1 MRSFYRF
8 FISIYHLFVKARH
21 SYQHIL
27 YSHQFTNLYM
37 LLTDL
42 FPIFRHFPSSL
53 PKTLLSNEEI
63 AFICVTMPLFVE
75 EWPVMTFF
83 VVVAALLSGVEA
95 SYGDNS
101 YPFRK
106 CLDVSHYFSCFLTLI
121 FKQPFIRS
129 FIRSV
134 IFIMAPTNWPYLGP
148 PLWPDSI
155 FCPPFKCCRS
165 VSLIDVNNRQE

>member
-1 MRSFYRF
+1 MFPVRSCAPPFHRL
-8 FISIYHLFVKARH
+8 FISIYHLFVKAQH

-27 YSHQFTNLYM
+27 YSHQFTNLCM

-129 FIRSV
+129 STSSCFFVRKNLTTI
-134 IFIMAPTNWPYLGP
+134 YLI
-148 PLWPDSI
+148 L
-155 FCPPFKCCRS
+155 
-165 VSLIDVNNRQE
+165 VLILFVMTCW